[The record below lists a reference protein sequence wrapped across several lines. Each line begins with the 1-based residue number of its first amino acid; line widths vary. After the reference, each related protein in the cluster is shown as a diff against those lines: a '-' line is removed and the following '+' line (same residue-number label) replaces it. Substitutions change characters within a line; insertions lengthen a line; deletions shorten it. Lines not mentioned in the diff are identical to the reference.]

1 MASEPPAIQQ
11 ADVEGVRAA
20 AQWLLGAVGG
30 IAVLVFAGFQ
40 ISDAWQVLLVPG
52 WRMVGTIAGAVL
64 LLIGTLNLIT
74 AAARVLV
81 PDRTNITD
89 MLTRLAAKELSAH
102 NIPTATETPGG
113 KLEKPPEDKKANA
126 LLDHVT
132 GEIARAR
139 GWLLPAGCDS
149 LDDLYSAFRSTTD
162 AAGRDRLRGNLAEVV
177 SFARTEAALWR
188 YRILVDRI
196 IGWWG
201 GGVSLAGLVLLI
213 VCGHVELPQPL
224 PITSPA
230 IAAAVKVDVYFKAD
244 ADLLKTHGINAD
256 CAAASQP
263 GVLIGGTLAE
273 PLVLVT
279 GTQTCPQQRLLLTE
293 NLGNAVP
300 R

>member
-1 MASEPPAIQQ
+1 MASEPTAIQQ

-52 WRMVGTIAGAVL
+52 WRMAGTIIGAVL
-64 LLIGTLNLIT
+64 LLIGTCNLIT

-102 NIPTATETPGG
+102 NIQTAVETPTG
-113 KLEKPPEDKKANA
+113 KLVKPPSDKKADA

-139 GWLLPAGCDS
+139 GWLLPVGCDS
-149 LDDLYSAFRSTTD
+149 LDDLYSAFHGTKDTVE
-162 AAGRDRLRGNLAEVV
+162 RDRLRGNLAEVV

-196 IGWWG
+196 IGLWG
-201 GGVSLAGLVLLI
+201 GGVSLTGLALLL

-224 PITSPA
+224 PTTSPA
-230 IAAAVKVDVYFKAD
+230 ITAAVKADVYFRAD
-244 ADLLKTHGINAD
+244 TDLLKNHGINAG

-273 PLVLVT
+273 PLVLII
-279 GTQTCPQQRLLLTE
+279 GTSACPQQRLLLTE
-293 NLGNAVP
+293 DLGNAVP